1 MGLTQSTGY
10 AEQRLT
16 VAALVAEPEGEAGA
30 RRTARGRQDGRASE
44 AVAAELARAER
55 AMMKD
60 GFALSEAEK
69 HAAFPEPPLS
79 GIDVAQARRAHREAA
94 LRRKSYEEP
103 DASLGELLRLVR
115 VAPCAEGAGPGD
127 VIRSLMPLC
136 GPRYSFHPRVDHL
149 VMRIAAGVEPR
160 QLHKFTDANGD
171 SLLHLAAHRVSAQ
184 ACAFFVLERGFKP
197 GRPNKRGRTPLH
209 ALVAGVCETFQEQ
222 QVQAGGRRDAVLETL
237 AQGWDDAEPQQ
248 ASADDDDDDDDAAS
262 RRRGQRSG
270 RRSKHKSSSKSSP
283 KARSPQPTQPGLP
296 AGKHNRVAAA
306 PAPGAGGDTNNRG
319 RSSNNQRPARRK
331 EWAREPAFAVA
342 ELLLKNGWSAE
353 ATDSNGVT
361 PLHLAAAGC
370 DAALV
375 ALLLLCGGDPRRED
389 NMGRSPAWYAAAC
402 GQAKNVVLLEAETS
416 KAEARAAAAP
426 QTGSAGKQ
434 ARIAWAGQSPSASPR
449 ASARAGSNGLAGHG
463 SPLIRRWRELA
474 WALGAERA
482 AARRRRSM
490 LSVMRE
496 LQAQAQRRLDE
507 SAAAAAAAA
516 SSSALKDVAKQ
527 RELGHEVAKELK
539 KRLEQELVR
548 RQEAERQLQQLQAA
562 FEGARASLSS
572 G

>member
-1 MGLTQSTGY
+1 MGLAQSAGY
-10 AEQRLT
+10 AEERLT

-30 RRTARGRQDGRASE
+30 RRTARGRQEGRANE

-55 AMMKD
+55 AMMQD

-69 HAAFPEPPLS
+69 HAAFPQPPLS
-79 GIDVAQARRAHREAA
+79 GVDVAQARRAHREAA

-103 DASLGELLRLVR
+103 DASLGELLQLVR

-127 VIRSLMPLC
+127 VIRSLMPRC

-160 QLHKFTDANGD
+160 QLHTFTDANGD
-171 SLLHLAAHRVSAQ
+171 SLLHLAAQRVSAQ

-209 ALVAGVCETFQEQ
+209 ALVAGVCKAFQEQ

-237 AQGWDDAEPQQ
+237 AQGWDEAEPQQ
-248 ASADDDDDDDDAAS
+248 PSADEDDDAAS
-262 RRRGQRSG
+262 RRRDQRSG
-270 RRSKHKSSSKSSP
+270 RKSKRKSSP
-283 KARSPQPTQPGLP
+283 KASPKARSLQPTQAGLP

-306 PAPGAGGDTNNRG
+306 PAPGAGGDTNNKG
-319 RSSNNQRPARRK
+319 RSSSNQRPACRK

-342 ELLLKNGWSAE
+342 EVLLKNGWSAE
-353 ATDSNGVT
+353 ATDSHGVT

-389 NMGRSPAWYAAAC
+389 DMGRSPAWYAAAC

-416 KAEARAAAAP
+416 KAEASAAAAA

-434 ARIAWAGQSPSASPR
+434 ARVAWAGPSPSASPR
-449 ASARAGSNGLAGHG
+449 ASARAGSKGLAGHG

-496 LQAQAQRRLDE
+496 LQAQAQRTSDE
-507 SAAAAAAAA
+507 SAAAAAAAAAA
-516 SSSALKDVAKQ
+516 SSSALKDVAKHQ
-527 RELGHEVAKELK
+527 QLDHELAKELK
-539 KRLEQELVR
+539 VRLEQELVR

-562 FEGARASLSS
+562 LGGRAGGPAS
-572 G
+572 